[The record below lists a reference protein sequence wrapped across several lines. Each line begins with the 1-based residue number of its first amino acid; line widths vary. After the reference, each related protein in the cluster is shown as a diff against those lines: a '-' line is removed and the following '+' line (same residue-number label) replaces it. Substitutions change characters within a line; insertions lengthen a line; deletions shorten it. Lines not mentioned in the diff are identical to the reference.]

1 MIISSPFFHIL
12 TFQPTKSNPT
22 VSPTLSPVTSKPT
35 SSPSASPISA
45 PFPIEETQSPSS
57 STNLPSA
64 SPVPQE
70 PTCLLITTGNGRYDN
85 GYLDVLVDTGSGYVE
100 VTTTGIKYTQDEIVL
115 DECYSGLVGVQ
126 VTNTQTNAWAGR
138 IETSILNKASPY
150 SAMECI
156 NCTGEGS
163 TTDYIVVDGDNNGKG
178 QTECLGGIEG
188 NVCTLVN
195 VATRQ
200 PTPEVSD
207 VYFFYPAVTQTKK
220 SHQFSSHFN
229 HLIIY

>member
-1 MIISSPFFHIL
+1 M
-12 TFQPTKSNPT
+12 
-22 VSPTLSPVTSKPT
+22 
-35 SSPSASPISA
+35 
-45 PFPIEETQSPSS
+45 
-57 STNLPSA
+57 
-64 SPVPQE
+64 
-70 PTCLLITTGNGRYDN
+70 
-85 GYLDVLVDTGSGYVE
+85 DTGSGYVE

>member
-1 MIISSPFFHIL
+1 M
-12 TFQPTKSNPT
+12 
-22 VSPTLSPVTSKPT
+22 
-35 SSPSASPISA
+35 
-45 PFPIEETQSPSS
+45 
-57 STNLPSA
+57 
-64 SPVPQE
+64 
-70 PTCLLITTGNGRYDN
+70 
-85 GYLDVLVDTGSGYVE
+85 DTGSGYVE
-100 VTTTGIKYTQDEIVL
+100 VTDPAGIKYSQNEVVL

-138 IETSILNKASPY
+138 IETSLVNKASPY

-178 QTECLGGIEG
+178 QTKCLGGIEE

-200 PTPEVSD
+200 PTSEVSV
-207 VYFFYPAVTQTKK
+207 VYFFYLAVTQTKK
-220 SHQFSSHFN
+220 SHTVLLSYQ
-229 HLIIY
+229 IIY

>member
-35 SSPSASPISA
+35 SSPSASPIAA

-70 PTCLLITTGNGRYDN
+70 PTCLLITTGNGQYDN

-126 VTNTQTNAWAGR
+126 VTNTQSNAWDGR
-138 IETSILNKASPY
+138 IAYSLGNKASVY
-150 SAMECI
+150 SPMKCTD
-156 NCTGEGS
+156 CTGTVD
-163 TTDYIVVDGDNNGKG
+163 TTENIVVDGDGNGTGDTQCLNG
-178 QTECLGGIEG
+178 QA
-188 NVCTLVN
+188 CTLVL
-195 VATRQ
+195 
-200 PTPEVSD
+200 D
-207 VYFFYPAVTQTKK
+207 
-220 SHQFSSHFN
+220 
-229 HLIIY
+229 ID